1 MARRPRELTIEQ
13 KIANTETQIKNIEE
27 LISENEQTLSNLY
40 EQKKQLL
47 NTLEEQKI
55 CLLIN
60 TIKIKNI
67 SLDEAKEILEK
78 TNC

>member
-40 EQKKQLL
+40 EQKQQLL